1 MAPLR
6 GRAVRGGV
14 ALGLAALLGGCGALN
29 PASWFHHREGGV
41 IAAQHGPLPG
51 ANQPYPNLAT
61 VPARPAPPDLASLDR
76 VTEGLMADRAHAQ
89 HLAAAVPL
97 PDPSRPSTAPAL
109 FGVGSLPPPVAPEAG
124 ALSATI
130 PAATA
135 APAAPTA
142 PPPTAAH
149 TTAHATAPAAAALS
163 APLAPIS
170 GGPALPPKPP
180 RPPTRAPVGAVA
192 STPLPAIPTAPP
204 APPVLAGAGASPAA
218 ASPAAASPASAS
230 PAAASVPPLPPASA
244 GIPADRVSIAFAPGA
259 SGLPPG
265 AGSLLRALAARR
277 GSRTIEALGH
287 GAAVSA
293 DPAAQAMALKLGLAR
308 ARAIAAGLRA
318 AGVPAT
324 AIRLAADAS
333 GHGGAAILR

>member
-61 VPARPAPPDLASLDR
+61 VPARPAPPDLASLNR

-89 HLAAAVPL
+89 HLAAAAPL
-97 PDPSRPSTAPAL
+97 PDPSRPSTAPSL

-135 APAAPTA
+135 APTAPAPAAAPTTA
-142 PPPTAAH
+142 PTAAH

-204 APPVLAGAGASPAA
+204 APPVLAGAGTP
-218 ASPAAASPASAS
+218 PPAASPASAS